1 MGDLASLITS
11 PAWLEWFQRL
21 SDYYDA
27 VPKFIDPKS
36 PFFGQSAPATPPEGL
51 LAYADGTN
59 WNPLGTGIAGV
70 YIYEG
75 GAWKF
80 TGAILPASAVSSE
93 TAFGVLAAVGTS
105 RLYARAD
112 HTHGT
117 PTDPIPAHVAA
128 ADPHPGYLTPAEG
141 DAAYAPIGKGVTNG
155 DSHDHVGGDGAQ
167 IDHAGLSNLTSG
179 DPHTQYQQ
187 ESEKNA
193 ASGYAGLNASSRTT
207 KGVDTTDDLIVD
219 LAAKGLVLKDT
230 QGTPHYWR
238 GTISTVGV
246 LTFADLGTSKP

>member
-1 MGDLASLITS
+1 MGDPSSVITS
-11 PAWLEWFQRL
+11 TAWAEWFQRL

-36 PFFGQSAPATPPEGL
+36 PYFGQSAPANPSEGL
-51 LAYADGTN
+51 LAFADGTN
-59 WNPLGTGIAGV
+59 WDPMGTGVAGV

-80 TGAILPASAVSSE
+80 TGAILPASTVTSE

-117 PTDPIPAHVAA
+117 PTDPVPAHVAA
-128 ADPHPGYLTPAEG
+128 
-141 DAAYAPIGKGVTNG
+141 
-155 DSHDHVGGDGAQ
+155 S
-167 IDHAGLSNLTSG
+167 
-179 DPHTQYQQ
+179 DPHTQYTLETAFDDHSARHENGGADEISIAGLSGEAADAQPPKSHDNTAHSTAYQ
-187 ESEKNA
+187 ATSEKDA
-193 ASGYAGLNASSRTT
+193 ANGYAGLDSVSRTT

-219 LAAKGLVLKDT
+219 LATKGLVLKDA

-238 GTISTVGV
+238 GTISTLGV
-246 LTFADLGTSKP
+246 LTFADLGTTKP